1 MLRIHC
7 RLVWRTCHEVSRLAC
22 SPGRDTT
29 LAAGRLGTGS
39 VHISSRGSSGG
50 NRLDASIIEAPT
62 STSSETLTRQTKKGS
77 GTWANCLR
85 REDVELTF
93 GPALERIGCGA
104 MRGIRESTS
113 DWRIASWMWTSETRE
128 TSAHEWRS
136 VDQGE
141 GGASAPGN
149 DKGPC
154 ARHLIEHTAVSS
166 LKAALDE
173 LEIDAE
179 PVPRRTDLKRW
190 FRLFATLRNATR
202 GHGATRPAESGRAA
216 THLLQ
221 SIETIYG
228 NLYLFRRPWV
238 YLYQNLSGKFRVT
251 RFGNDAVEFDYLK
264 REPTHSFSNGV
275 YIHFG
280 VPMQVPLIES
290 DPELSDFFLPNGGF
304 SDKKYELL
312 SYATDNRRSGDSSNF
327 HTPPEVPRS
336 ETEPFGELL
345 ARGNCFSNAPEPTE
359 GYIPRP
365 ALEGV

>member
-1 MLRIHC
+1 MSVTRLPPSLTGVSPLR
-7 RLVWRTCHEVSRLAC
+7 
-22 SPGRDTT
+22 T
-29 LAAGRLGTGS
+29 LALNFNIFIH
-39 VHISSRGSSGG
+39 HIQ
-50 NRLDASIIEAPT
+50 I
-62 STSSETLTRQTKKGS
+62 ETLLVRADGL
-77 GTWANCLR
+77 GVWANCL
-85 REDVELTF
+85 EDSLS
-93 GPALERIGCGA
+93 GPASQFLSSEAQVEREE
-104 MRGIRESTS
+104 MTK
-113 DWRIASWMWTSETRE
+113 
-128 TSAHEWRS
+128 AH
-136 VDQGE
+136 
-141 GGASAPGN
+141 APGTWQ
-149 DKGPC
+149 
-154 ARHLIEHTAVSS
+154 HTAVSS

-238 YLYQNLSGKFRVT
+238 YLYRNLSGKFRVT
-251 RFGNDAVEFDYLK
+251 RFRNDAVEFDYLK

-365 ALEGV
+365 ALETELYELLMDDRHRVVTLQGAGGVGKTSSAL